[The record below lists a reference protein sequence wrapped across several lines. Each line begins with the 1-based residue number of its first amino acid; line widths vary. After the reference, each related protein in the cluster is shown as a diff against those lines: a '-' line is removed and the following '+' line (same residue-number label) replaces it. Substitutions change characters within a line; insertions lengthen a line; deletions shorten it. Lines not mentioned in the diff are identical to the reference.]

1 MRISDWSSDVCSSD
15 LDDMPYGLPNGIG
28 PEVTA
33 MKEAGV
39 DYVITAFDQGGALAL
54 EQELERQGMS
64 DVLVQLPQRS
74 EARRVGK
81 ECVRSCRCRW
91 SQFLSNTKNHS
102 P

>member
-1 MRISDWSSDVCSSD
+1 
-15 LDDMPYGLPNGIG
+15 MPYGLPNGIG

-64 DVLVQLPQRS
+64 DVLVQLPQGYADAEFAAANADLLEGDILSTYLRPLAATPAGTQLATS
-74 EARRVGK
+74 PTELERRG
-81 ECVRSCRCRW
+81 
-91 SQFLSNTKNHS
+91 
-102 P
+102 

>member
-1 MRISDWSSDVCSSD
+1 
-15 LDDMPYGLPNGIG
+15 MPYGLPNGIG

-64 DVLVQLPQRS
+64 DVPVQLPHGYADAEFAAAHAALLAGDILRTYVRPL
-74 EARRVGK
+74 EANPEGTPLHHYLP
-81 ECVRSCRCRW
+81 C
-91 SQFLSNTKNHS
+91 LSPDK
-102 P
+102 